1 MFAICVKENTYLLV
15 MISRKKAN
23 VNLEKPITID
33 VEKNRVLNKIIFD
46 SLQNLLRSL
55 SGKL

>member
-1 MFAICVKENTYLLV
+1 